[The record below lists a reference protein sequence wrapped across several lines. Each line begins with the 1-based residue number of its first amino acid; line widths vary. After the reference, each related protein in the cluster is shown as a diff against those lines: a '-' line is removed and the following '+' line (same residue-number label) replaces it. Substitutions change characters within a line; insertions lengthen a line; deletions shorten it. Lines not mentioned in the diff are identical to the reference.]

1 MLSQLCLM
9 ELPEF
14 VNDITVIGNFYCAD
28 NNLKTLKNSPRWVK
42 GFFSC
47 WGNPLESLEGCPTY
61 VKDNFLCYG
70 NPVKFTEEY
79 VRSIC
84 EVGGKVYV

>member
-1 MLSQLCLM
+1 
-9 ELPEF
+9 
-14 VNDITVIGNFYCAD
+14 
-28 NNLKTLKNSPRWVK
+28 VK

-79 VRSIC
+79 VRSLC
-84 EVGGKVYV
+84 KVEGDIRNYVLI